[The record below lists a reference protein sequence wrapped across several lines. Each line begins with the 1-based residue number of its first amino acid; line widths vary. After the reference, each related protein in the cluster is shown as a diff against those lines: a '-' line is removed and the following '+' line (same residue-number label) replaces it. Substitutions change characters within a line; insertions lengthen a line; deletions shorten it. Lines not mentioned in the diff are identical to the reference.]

1 MRIIYFLTF
10 ITLTLTSCEV
20 DKINSDDDLIESIIN
35 YDEKIVVLETELPID
50 SKVFIDEELPEEF
63 IDRSLLANDLGFE
76 IEMRNLD
83 YKDLG
88 LKKDNIY
95 FDITGKKL
103 EKSKKSKE
111 DKKREN
117 AKKEKCY
124 YIQYPI
130 KIKLPDDK
138 IVEVSS
144 KKEQS
149 QILKEWYKKNPDVKV
164 KSTYVYP
171 ISVKV
176 FIDDKTMDEYEEYD
190 LNSDDEFGELKERCK
205 QSSD

>member
-50 SKVFIDEELPEEF
+50 TKVFIDEELPEEF

-88 LKKDNIY
+88 LKK
-95 FDITGKKL
+95 
-103 EKSKKSKE
+103 
-111 DKKREN
+111 
-117 AKKEKCY
+117 
-124 YIQYPI
+124 
-130 KIKLPDDK
+130 
-138 IVEVSS
+138 
-144 KKEQS
+144 
-149 QILKEWYKKNPDVKV
+149 
-164 KSTYVYP
+164 
-171 ISVKV
+171 
-176 FIDDKTMDEYEEYD
+176 
-190 LNSDDEFGELKERCK
+190 
-205 QSSD
+205 

>member
-10 ITLTLTSCEV
+10 ITLILTSCEV

-35 YDEKIVVLETELPID
+35 FDEKIVVLETELPID

-88 LKKDNIY
+88 LKKENIY
-95 FDITGKKL
+95 FDLTGKKL
-103 EKSKKSKE
+103 EKSKKSKQA
-111 DKKREN
+111 KKREN

-124 YIQYPI
+124 YE
-130 KIKLPDDK
+130 KFK
-138 IVEVSS
+138 IVNYCCEV
-144 KKEQS
+144 
-149 QILKEWYKKNPDVKV
+149 
-164 KSTYVYP
+164 
-171 ISVKV
+171 
-176 FIDDKTMDEYEEYD
+176 
-190 LNSDDEFGELKERCK
+190 
-205 QSSD
+205 